1 LSLAT
6 DQNEVIAFLSR
17 AESFATTEPVVR
29 IDTHAAIV
37 FLARDKAFKM
47 KRAVTYPYLDFST
60 LERRKAVCEAEFH
73 LNCRTAPDLYLGV
86 MSVNRQDDGTLGF
99 GPGEAVDWLVV
110 MRRFASEDLLLSIA
124 QRGELQTQ
132 TVRQLADHIARFH
145 DTAEIRTCPDGA
157 QRVRRII
164 EGNRESMVA
173 LDDGALS
180 GTDCMRLHQAS
191 LAALSGVA
199 DVLDRR
205 AAEGHVRH
213 CHGDLHLA
221 NICLWQG
228 QPVLFDCLEFSED
241 LATIDVLYDLSFL
254 LMDLWERGYRSAA
267 NLAFNRYLDM
277 RDEADGLAAI
287 PLFLSMRAAVRAHV
301 GATAAGLLSDLES
314 RAKKLVEA
322 REYLETALGFLER
335 PSPRLIAVGG
345 LSGSGKSTLSGS
357 LSARIGEAPG
367 ARWLRTDVL
376 RKRLAGAEPEAALPP
391 EAYSKERNR
400 EVYDTFMDSILRAL
414 QAGRTVVAD
423 GVFARP
429 DERARVAEVARQ
441 AGVDFAG
448 FWLEAPESTMVERV
462 SARVGDA
469 SDADA
474 DVVRRQLGYS
484 IGELGAWHRIDADGS
499 PEQVLEAALARLS

>member
-1 LSLAT
+1 MSLAT

-110 MRRFASEDLLLSIA
+110 MRRFASEDLLLSVA
-124 QRGELQTQ
+124 QRGELQRQ

-145 DTAEIRTCPDGA
+145 DTAEIGTCPDGA

-164 EGNRESMVA
+164 EGNRDSMAA

-301 GATAAGLLSDLES
+301 GATAAGLLPDSES
-314 RAKKLVEA
+314 RAKKAGRSAGIPGCGAWFPGKAIATAHCSRGIERKRKIDAVWQLVRA
-322 REYLETALGFLER
+322 YRRGAGCTLAADRCAAQAAGR
-335 PSPRLIAVGG
+335 GRA
-345 LSGSGKSTLSGS
+345 GSGASARGLFQRAKPGS
-357 LSARIGEAPG
+357 L
-367 ARWLRTDVL
+367 
-376 RKRLAGAEPEAALPP
+376 
-391 EAYSKERNR
+391 
-400 EVYDTFMDSILRAL
+400 
-414 QAGRTVVAD
+414 
-423 GVFARP
+423 
-429 DERARVAEVARQ
+429 
-441 AGVDFAG
+441 
-448 FWLEAPESTMVERV
+448 
-462 SARVGDA
+462 
-469 SDADA
+469 
-474 DVVRRQLGYS
+474 
-484 IGELGAWHRIDADGS
+484 
-499 PEQVLEAALARLS
+499 